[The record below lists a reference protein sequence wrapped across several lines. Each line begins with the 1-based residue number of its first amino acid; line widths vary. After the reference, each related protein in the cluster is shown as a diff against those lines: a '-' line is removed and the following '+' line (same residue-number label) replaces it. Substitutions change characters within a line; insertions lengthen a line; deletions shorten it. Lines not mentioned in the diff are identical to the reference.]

1 MKPMEAA
8 KLLGG
13 YATGTLSEAER
24 QALFAAALDRQELF
38 DALMDEEALRELL
51 SDSVVKAQLIAA
63 LSRTASPKVIPFW
76 RRPGLMGAAAGLIV
90 AATAGL
96 AYLRSPEK
104 APPPL
109 QAFAKSSPSEAA
121 AVPPATQ
128 ARAKQKVAAAP
139 RKDTAQPSPVLEAP
153 APPPPPPAPVPKPLA
168 PTATAGAPD
177 LAREDAARMNVQA
190 VAHQAAEARQQEA
203 KKAEASKSAAA
214 MMDAVGSSAPAP
226 SVARMKAKTIGT
238 VRPEAPVPHLAPP
251 GTLEVRPDGSTGL
264 TIEAARGHQ
273 VVVLRRRTA
282 GVDVLPLRAVKVG
295 EEALVRWQG
304 EVRLAAGDVLDLY
317 LLNTPVAD
325 PTQLPETGP
334 VDGYRV
340 RIHPPER
347 K

>member
-1 MKPMEAA
+1 MEAA

-51 SDSVVKAQLIAA
+51 SDPAVKAQLIAA
-63 LSRTASPKVIPFW
+63 LSQPAPPKAIPFW

-109 QAFAKSSPSEAA
+109 QASAKPPQAEAA
-121 AVPPATQ
+121 AVPAAPQATQ
-128 ARAKQKVAAAP
+128 TRAKQKVPAAP
-139 RKDTAQPSPVLEAP
+139 QKERAQPFHMVEAP
-153 APPPPPPAPVPKPLA
+153 APPPPAPVPKPLA
-168 PTATAGAPD
+168 PTATAGAPV

-190 VAHQAAEARQQEA
+190 VALQAAEARQQEA

-214 MMDAVGSSAPAP
+214 MMDAVGPTTPEP

-238 VRPEAPVPHLAPP
+238 VRPEATVPQIVPTW
-251 GTLEVRPDGSTGL
+251 TLEVRPDGSTGL
-264 TIEAARGHQ
+264 TIAVVRGQQ

-282 GVDVLPLRAVKVG
+282 GVDVLSLRAMKAG

-304 EVRLAAGDVLDLY
+304 DVRLAAGDVLDLY
-317 LLNTPVAD
+317 LLSTPVAD
-325 PTQLPETGP
+325 PALLPETGP
-334 VDGYRV
+334 VDGDRV
-340 RIHPPER
+340 RIYPPER

>member
-76 RRPGLMGAAAGLIV
+76 RRPGLMGAAAGLLV

-109 QAFAKSSPSEAA
+109 QESAKSPQAEAA
-121 AVPPATQ
+121 AVPATPQATQ
-128 ARAKQKVAAAP
+128 TRAKQKAATAP
-139 RKDTAQPSPVLEAP
+139 QKERAQPPPVVEAP
-153 APPPPPPAPVPKPLA
+153 APPPPAAAPKPL
-168 PTATAGAPD
+168 ATAGAPV
-177 LAREDAARMNVQA
+177 LAREDTARMNVQA
-190 VAHQAAEARQQEA
+190 AAHQAEARQQEA
-203 KKAEASKSAAA
+203 KKAEAPKAAAA
-214 MMDAVGSSAPAP
+214 MMDAVGSTAPPP
-226 SVARMKAKTIGT
+226 SVARMKAKTTGAL
-238 VRPEAPVPHLAPP
+238 RPEATAPHLAPTW
-251 GTLEVRPDGSTGL
+251 TLEVRPDGSTGL

-317 LLNTPVAD
+317 LLNSLVAD
-325 PTQLPETGP
+325 PEKLPETGP

>member
-51 SDSVVKAQLIAA
+51 ADPAVKAQLIAA
-63 LSRTASPKVIPFW
+63 LAQPASPKVIPFW
-76 RRPGLMGAAAGLIV
+76 RRPGLLGAAAGLIV

-109 QAFAKSSPSEAA
+109 QESSKTPQAEAA
-121 AVPPATQ
+121 AIPAAPQATQ
-128 ARAKQKVAAAP
+128 ARAKQKAAAAP
-139 RKDTAQPSPVLEAP
+139 QKERAQPSPVVEAP
-153 APPPPPPAPVPKPLA
+153 APPPPALAPKPLA
-168 PTATAGAPD
+168 PTATAGGAVF
-177 LAREDAARMNVQA
+177 AKEDTARMNVQA

-203 KKAEASKSAAA
+203 KKAEASKSGAA
-214 MMDAVGSSAPAP
+214 MMDAVGSTAPAP
-226 SVARMKAKTIGT
+226 SMARMTAKT
-238 VRPEAPVPHLAPP
+238 VRPEVNVPHLAPTW
-251 GTLEVRPDGSTGL
+251 TLEVRPDGSRGL
-264 TIEAARGHQ
+264 TVAAARGQQ

-282 GVDVLPLRAVKVG
+282 GVEVLSLRALKAG
-295 EEALVRWQG
+295 EGALVLWQG
-304 EVRLAAGDVLDLY
+304 DVRLAAGDTLDLY
-317 LLNTPVAD
+317 LLNAPVAD
-325 PTQLPETGP
+325 PALLPETGP

-340 RIHPPER
+340 RIYPPE
-347 K
+347 KK